1 MSDINGTMMLHKG
14 NKKKRR
20 RKQMF
25 NDTAFCDYCRHRG
38 FKLCAVARAMGMEAS
53 TLYRKRKGNL
63 EFTIN
68 EIQKFFHFSGETIE
82 NPEMVRI
89 FFASSVA

>member
-1 MSDINGTMMLHKG
+1 
-14 NKKKRR
+14 
-20 RKQMF
+20 MF

-38 FKLCAVARAMGMEAS
+38 FKLCAVAKAMGM

-68 EIQKFFHFSGETIE
+68 EIQRFFHFSGESIE

-89 FFASSVA
+89 FFASNVA